1 MRMVIKDPFFG
12 QMSSGG
18 GESKNESRAAG
29 GGGGAATTVGVG
41 ECIVCLDA
49 ENTHSFIP
57 CGHKCVC
64 EACANTVMA
73 TRGECPKCRA
83 EVDNVMRIYV

>member
-1 MRMVIKDPFFG
+1 MRVVLADPFFG
-12 QMSSGG
+12 QMSG
-18 GESKNESRAAG
+18 GESKDESGAAG
-29 GGGGAATTVGVG
+29 GGGGGNED
-41 ECIVCLDA
+41 ECVVCMDA
-49 ENTHSFIP
+49 ENTHSFVP

>member
-1 MRMVIKDPFFG
+1 MRMVLADPFFG
-12 QMSSGG
+12 QMGG
-18 GESKNESRAAG
+18 GESKDESAG
-29 GGGGAATTVGVG
+29 GGGGGDGGVG
-41 ECIVCLDA
+41 ECIVCMDA
-49 ENTHSFIP
+49 ENTHSFVP

>member
-1 MRMVIKDPFFG
+1 MRMVLADPFFG
-12 QMSSGG
+12 QMGG
-18 GESKNESRAAG
+18 GESKDESGAAG
-29 GGGGAATTVGVG
+29 GGGED
-41 ECIVCLDA
+41 ECVVCMDA
-49 ENTHSFIP
+49 ENTHSFVP